1 MRVKANMETK
11 METKMETNMKKN
23 SQLKRKRGTS
33 MMTHI
38 KGIKNLQRKGRL
50 AAFVSLCLLISSFFF
65 VGYEVDAQQVTV
77 TGTYDYTSARYML
90 DLINAS
96 RAENGLPALAYNYAV
111 EDYAKQ
117 RAAELTIV
125 NSHIRPDGSY
135 VAYSENYSI
144 GWGSADQAHAAF
156 MGSSSHRANILNS
169 SYTGMGGAAFIYGG
183 RYYWV
188 QVFSTGGTGAPNGL
202 SGSATETRTV
212 TVASSMGDSSYS
224 NVNDSIVLTV
234 GSYTQVNAGVN
245 GQMVSGVWS
254 SDKPH
259 IASVD
264 SSGKIMGQ
272 SQGVALITGQ
282 VAGQTVRIQVTV
294 QAGGG
299 SPAAPAPVPTAPPAP
314 APTAAPVVL
323 PTAAQAT
330 SPPAQPATPQ
340 VTSPPAV
347 ADQAADTAP
356 PAPSPTQP
364 TYGGE
369 DTGSESQDK
378 YLDELTSMILNV
390 GDEENTKEES
400 GRKSKEKTRA
410 TSPILKKTEE
420 TISKLNASY
429 SERVSEETSNLRSFI
444 KGESSVTGGLRT
456 VLLIGSVGGLAI
468 STILFIMSLRS
479 KH

>member
-1 MRVKANMETK
+1 
-11 METKMETNMKKN
+11 METNIKMNTK
-23 SQLKRKRGTS
+23 LKMKRGTS

-38 KGIKNLQRKGRL
+38 KGIKNLQRKGRM
-50 AAFVSLCLLISSFFF
+50 AIFVSLCLLLTSFFF

-125 NSHIRPDGSY
+125 NSHIRPDGSNI
-135 VAYSENYSI
+135 AYSENYSI

-156 MGSSSHRANILNS
+156 MGSSAHRSNILNS
-169 SYTGMGGAAFIYGG
+169 GYTSMGGAAFIYGG

-188 QVFSTGGTGAPNGL
+188 QIFSTGGSGAPNGL

-212 TVASSMGDSSYS
+212 TVASSMSDSSYS

-234 GSYTQVNAGVN
+234 GNYTNVNAGVN
-245 GQMVSGVWS
+245 GQMVSGIWS

-264 SSGKIMGQ
+264 SSGKIVGQ
-272 SQGVALITGQ
+272 SPGVALITGQ

-294 QAGGG
+294 KDVGG
-299 SPAAPAPVPTAPPAP
+299 SLVVPAPTSPAPAP
-314 APTAAPVVL
+314 APTAAPVVM
-323 PTAAQAT
+323 PTAPQAT

-340 VTSPPAV
+340 VTSPPAA
-347 ADQAADTAP
+347 ADQAANTP
-356 PAPSPTQP
+356 PVTPPSTQA

-369 DTGSESQDK
+369 DIASESQDD

-390 GDEENTKEES
+390 GNEGKTKEES
-400 GRKSKEKTRA
+400 GRKSEGKTRT
-410 TSPILKKTEE
+410 TSPFLKKTEE
-420 TISKLNASY
+420 TISKLNASH

-444 KGESSVTGGLRT
+444 RGESSVTGGLRT
-456 VLLIGSVGGLAI
+456 VLLLGSVGGLAI